1 MCTNTFFLEKG
12 AVMDQAMKAYLG
24 DVPQFSY
31 NSKKP
36 KEAEVSL
43 KRKAIRIILNI
54 MIHTSNGRTTCYTTN
69 WHSTT
74 TTHNQTL
81 YSTLDRFSRVMSS
94 FRKFRKICT

>member
-54 MIHTSNGRTTCYTTN
+54 MIHTSNGRTTLVTP
-69 WHSTT
+69 
-74 TTHNQTL
+74 QIGIPQQRPIIKL
-81 YSTLDRFSRVMSS
+81 Y
-94 FRKFRKICT
+94 IAP